1 MWHHPDPL
9 QAWRGRG
16 TCADLTAES
25 NLPEGA
31 RGRQASRSIK
41 CAGPTIKLS
50 KKRGHYKRIFMLDHQ
65 GIQFLSR
72 EQHLQL
78 KYNECCTTIFVHVL
92 IYKIQFGGVKY
103 RTQPTHV

>member
-1 MWHHPDPL
+1 
-9 QAWRGRG
+9 
-16 TCADLTAES
+16 
-25 NLPEGA
+25 
-31 RGRQASRSIK
+31 
-41 CAGPTIKLS
+41 
-50 KKRGHYKRIFMLDHQ
+50 MLDHQ

-78 KYNECCTTIFVHVL
+78 KYNECCITIFVHVL